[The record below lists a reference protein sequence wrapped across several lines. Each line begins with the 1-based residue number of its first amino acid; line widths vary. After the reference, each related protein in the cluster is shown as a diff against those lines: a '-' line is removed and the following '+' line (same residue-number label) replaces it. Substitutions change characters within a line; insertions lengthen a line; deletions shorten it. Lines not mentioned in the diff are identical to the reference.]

1 MRICLVLPLLFVMA
15 ASLVACEHNFDGV
28 AKVNEVP
35 FGGVNEANIAV
46 QVANPTDLVHG
57 RGQDSTDGKDAT
69 AAVLRLQTDHDK
81 KLLGAGKTETGGS
94 GG

>member
-1 MRICLVLPLLFVMA
+1 MRKSLVLPLWFVMA

-28 AKVNEVP
+28 AKLNEAP
-35 FGGVNEANIAV
+35 FGGVNEANIAA
-46 QVANPTDLVHG
+46 QVANPADLVHG
-57 RGQDSTDGKDAT
+57 RGRDGAEGKNAA

-81 KLLGAGKTETGGS
+81 ALLNAGKTQTGAS